1 MCARYWRACAC
12 LQRRP
17 KVSAENVIILGNGIV
32 LVIQAQ
38 AVEWK
43 KLYALYCY
51 IDDIIVPKRN
61 KLCLYIMQMP
71 SGTFAAT
78 YTVPYVNGFIDI
90 VDLSEDPFL
99 FIKKKTENVRNC
111 SRFGFRF
118 SQVPL
123 VCPAEA
129 LSVI

>member
-90 VDLSEDPFL
+90 VYLSEDSFL
-99 FIKKKTENVRNC
+99 FIKKKQKMFGIALGLASDLVKSLLFAPQKH
-111 SRFGFRF
+111 SR
-118 SQVPL
+118 
-123 VCPAEA
+123 
-129 LSVI
+129 